1 MRLVELR
8 GDAIELL
15 DVLDT
20 AIGLD
25 AVLRT
30 KRLDKARAVDD
41 GLHHV
46 TQLTGHV
53 AACLDGC
60 AELPQRASYLGG
72 EQARLGHAQLRRRKE
87 RKPVFRRIGTD
98 LAHRRGADATARRV
112 DHTHGAHVVVRV
124 DHQLE
129 VGHNVANLRAVKEAC
144 ATHDLVRHTRTQ
156 EHVFEDARLRV
167 GAVEDRDVV
176 VARAGVVQL
185 LYLRADPT
193 ALVALVRRL
202 EHADLLAVARGGEQV
217 LLLAARVVRHYGVG
231 RRQDMA
237 RRAVVLLKTHHLGL
251 GVVLL
256 KVEDVLDVS
265 AAPAVDGL
273 VVVAHH
279 HEVAVL
285 GCQEV
290 GDGVLGLVGV
300 LILVHADLTEA
311 FLIAVQHLG
320 MLGEQLVRTG
330 EQVIEV
336 HRIGAREAALE
347 LCIDA
352 RGLLVGGA
360 VGLQGH
366 LLGRDEG
373 VLCVADDG
381 ADGVERVLLWVD
393 VEVSHDVA
401 HQAAGV
407 VVIVDGEVGAVAQKL
422 RILAQDAHAHGMKR
436 ANPHATRA
444 GHQLGKALAHLCRGL
459 VGEGDGQDLP
469 GAHALVANHVGNTIR
484 QHARLARA
492 CPRKHQ

>member
-1 MRLVELR
+1 M
-8 GDAIELL
+8 
-15 DVLDT
+15 
-20 AIGLD
+20 
-25 AVLRT
+25 
-30 KRLDKARAVDD
+30 
-41 GLHHV
+41 
-46 TQLTGHV
+46 
-53 AACLDGC
+53 
-60 AELPQRASYLGG
+60 
-72 EQARLGHAQLRRRKE
+72 
-87 RKPVFRRIGTD
+87 
-98 LAHRRGADATARRV
+98 
-112 DHTHGAHVVVRV
+112 
-124 DHQLE
+124 
-129 VGHNVANLRAVKEAC
+129 
-144 ATHDLVRHTRTQ
+144 
-156 EHVFEDARLRV
+156 
-167 GAVEDRDVV
+167 
-176 VARAGVVQL
+176 QL
-185 LYLRADPT
+185 LYLRTNPA

-202 EHADLLAVARGGEQV
+202 EHADLLAVTRGGEQM
-217 LLLAARVVRHYGVG
+217 LLLAARVVRHHGVG

-251 GVVLL
+251 GIVLL
-256 KVEDVLDVS
+256 KVEDVLDVG
-265 AAPAVDGL
+265 ATPAVNRL

-285 GCQEV
+285 GSQEV
-290 GDGVLGLVGV
+290 GNGVLGLVGV
-300 LILVHADLTEA
+300 LVLVHADLAEA
-311 FLIAVQHLG
+311 LLIAVQHLG

-366 LLGRDEG
+366 LLRRNEG

-401 HQAAGV
+401 HQTAGV
-407 VVIVDGEVGAVAQKL
+407 IVVVDGEVGAVAKKL
-422 RILAQDAHAHGMKR
+422 RVFAQDAHAHGVER
-436 ANPHATRA
+436 ADPHAARA

-469 GAHALVANHVGNTIR
+469 GAHALVANHVSDAIR

-492 CPRKHQ
+492 RPRKHQ